1 MAKWNPLALKLVMWL
16 MGILIAAGSAA
27 GFIGGSFFQF
37 DQSFGVTAS
46 VAGIAFGAGLM
57 IAGFD
62 PIANVSW
69 VRALVIY
76 AILQVVY
83 QLFAWI
89 SIGRFDLIPFVIAI
103 IAGALAPLPLFLCM
117 RKNLP
122 VFPHRRA
129 GFAGAP
135 ALFPADEILLK
146 SLHATH
152 GARTARVR
160 RPGGASPTGHDR
172 IAVLG

>member
-1 MAKWNPLALKLVMWL
+1 VAKWNPLALKLVMWL

-69 VRALVIY
+69 VRALIIY
-76 AILQVVY
+76 AILQIVY

-103 IAGALAPLPLFLCM
+103 IAGALLVVLYPNKPELWM
-117 RKNLP
+117 
-122 VFPHRRA
+122 A
-129 GFAGAP
+129 GT
-135 ALFPADEILLK
+135 LK
-146 SLHATH
+146 MPS
-152 GARTARVR
+152 GMGGGMAR
-160 RPGGASPTGHDR
+160 SKM
-172 IAVLG
+172 